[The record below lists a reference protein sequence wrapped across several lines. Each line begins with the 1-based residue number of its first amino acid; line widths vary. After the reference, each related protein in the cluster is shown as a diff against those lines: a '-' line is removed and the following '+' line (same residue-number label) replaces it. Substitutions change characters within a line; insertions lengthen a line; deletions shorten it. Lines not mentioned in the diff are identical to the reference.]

1 MSGYDSYSTAY
12 GRVYTMPPYGP
23 GPGAVQSATPT
34 GYHGVSGLQQQLAA
48 VGGAAAVA
56 AAAAAGGGSGSLT
69 SAGMTASSLSKA
81 SYNGLCLAGP
91 GGVDLL
97 HPAMVYPGIDVVE
110 CNVVS

>member
-1 MSGYDSYSTAY
+1 
-12 GRVYTMPPYGP
+12 MPPYGP
-23 GPGAVQSATPT
+23 GGPGSVQSATPT

-56 AAAAAGGGSGSLT
+56 AAAAAGGGGSLT

-97 HPAMVYPGIDVVE
+97 HPAMVYPGNDMIDCTIVQ
-110 CNVVS
+110 